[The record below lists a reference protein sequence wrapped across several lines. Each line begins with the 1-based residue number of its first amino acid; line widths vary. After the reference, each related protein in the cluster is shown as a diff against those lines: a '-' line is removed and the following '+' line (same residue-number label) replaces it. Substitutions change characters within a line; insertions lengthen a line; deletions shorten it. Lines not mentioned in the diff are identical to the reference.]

1 MHAMDTPD
9 TPLPLVQP
17 LGGGGAPPPQ
27 AAPRPAGPPK
37 ARRPRISRRTL
48 VVAGAALAAVFLV
61 WFLFIRDTG
70 NPFAGTWQAPDGAA
84 IAGTVG
90 IAGPGRHIEATFS
103 GSAGAAGAQTFT
115 VRAHKDGEDL
125 VITAEDFADA
135 AGDVAD
141 AERVRNTFAAFV
153 KDFRLVFKRRD
164 AAHLTLTV
172 EGTFV
177 GVIKVSLAER
187 SILLTKVD

>member
-1 MHAMDTPD
+1 MDGRETPA
-9 TPLPLVQP
+9 PLVKP
-17 LGGGGAPPPQ
+17 LGVAPPQ
-27 AAPRPAGPPK
+27 AAPPRPAGAPK
-37 ARRPRISRRTL
+37 ARRPHVSRRTL
-48 VVAGAALAAVFLV
+48 VVAAVAVAAALAI
-61 WFLFIRDTG
+61 WFFFIRDTG
-70 NPFAGTWQAPDGAA
+70 NPFAGTWQAPGGAP
-84 IAGTVG
+84 IAGTVT
-90 IAGPGRHIEATFS
+90 IAGPGRHIEVTFS
-103 GSAGAAGAQTFT
+103 GSTAAAGAQSFT

-153 KDFRLVFKRRD
+153 KDFRLVFRKRD
-164 AAHLTLTV
+164 AAHLELTV

-187 SILLTKVD
+187 SVLLTKVD